1 MKISRKAWIACVAL
15 TLTGIAF
22 AQSESVSSS
31 SGSGGTPLVQLIDT
45 VAKKTGKSFIVD
57 PRVSG
62 NATLI
67 HIDPAKIGYPE
78 LLLILQ
84 VHGFAAVESGGIV
97 RVVPDAN
104 ARTSPSPVI
113 GGNDKLPDAQVVT
126 RVVRVKSIPAARL
139 VPILRSLLPQSAHL
153 AAFTC
158 TNELV
163 MVDTFANVRRIES
176 VVSTMDKGRELPLP
190 ACLLEEP
197 RTQAPAAP
205 AASPPAPAPPPG

>member
-1 MKISRKAWIACVAL
+1 MKISRKAWIACVAVAV
-15 TLTGIAF
+15 TGIAF

-31 SGSGGTPLVQLIDT
+31 SSGGGTPLIQLIET
-45 VAKKTGKSFIVD
+45 VGKKTGKSFIVD

-62 NATLI
+62 NATLV

-84 VHGFAAVESGGIV
+84 VNGFAAVEGGGIV

-113 GGNDKLPDAQVVT
+113 DGNDKLPDAMVVT
-126 RVVRVKSIPAARL
+126 RVIRVKSIPAARL

-158 TNELV
+158 TNELLI
-163 MVDTFANVRRIES
+163 VDSFANVRRIES

-197 RTQAPAAP
+197 GMQAPAAP
-205 AASPPAPAPPPG
+205 APPAPTPAPPPR